1 MLEEFKKAK
10 ELIEKANS
18 IYIVGHVNPDGDA
31 IGSSF
36 AMYLSLKKLGKNP
49 TVIMQ
54 NYSDSFAFLPH
65 LKETKKEIEED
76 TIDLLIC
83 VDSSDFLRL
92 DLKEEDRL
100 KAKKKIVFDHH
111 KVVKEYGDVNCVDSN
126 LPAASEMVFNFLN
139 FLNLEIDKE
148 IGMYIYT
155 GLMTDTGSFNYSS
168 TLPSTLKAA
177 AFLIEKGVDFSY
189 ICDKLNHTM
198 KEAKLKLI
206 AKTIENMEV
215 YFNGK
220 LRYSYISYETIKALG
235 LDDEDAEGM
244 TNYLRYPEGTEV
256 AAYVRGKSDGTNKVS
271 LRSGG
276 SVDVSEIAISFGG
289 GGHIRAAGY
298 TMKENLEVE
307 KNKLIEIIGGK
318 IKC

>member
-18 IYIVGHVNPDGDA
+18 IYIVGHVNPDGDS
-31 IGSSF
+31 IGAAFSMF
-36 AMYLSLKKLGKNP
+36 LALRKLGKDT

-65 LKETKKEIEED
+65 LKETKKEIKED
-76 TIDLLIC
+76 NIDLLIC
-83 VDSSDFLRL
+83 VDSSDFFRL

-111 KVVKEYGDVNCVDSN
+111 KVVKKYGDVNCVDSN
-126 LPAASEMVFNFLN
+126 LPAASEMVYNFLN
-139 FLNLEIDKE
+139 FLNVDIDKE

-168 TLPSTLKAA
+168 TLPSTLRAA
-177 AFLIEKGVDFSY
+177 AFLIERGVDFSN

-206 AKTIENMEV
+206 AKTIESMEV

-220 LRYSYISYETIKALG
+220 LRYSYMPYETINYLG
-235 LDDEDAEGM
+235 LNDEDAEGM

-256 AAYVRGKSDGTNKVS
+256 AVYIRGKSDGTYKVS

-276 SVDVSEIAISFGG
+276 KVDVSEVAITFGG
-289 GGHIRAAGY
+289 GGHSRAAGY
-298 TMKENLEVE
+298 TIKENLEVE